1 MDYVQELRTL
11 LAAMQLDTLPEEV
24 LVTIFM
30 EGLRTRVART
40 EMFRVHPSTFE
51 EAVDIELIAKF
62 NFKATRY
69 GTHGHAQPSFDRAEP
84 MDLIRADDNEAELQA
99 VEQQRNIRKFY
110 TCTSTRHLHPYCSL
124 HKPRQSRP
132 SRNTTSNQ
140 KPGPVK
146 KSMWLRSSRN
156 TPE

>member
-1 MDYVQELRTL
+1 MSSVFALPNQDYRVRSRFLPSRQGNKELSDYVQELRTL

-124 HKPRQSRP
+124 YKP
-132 SRNTTSNQ
+132 
-140 KPGPVK
+140 
-146 KSMWLRSSRN
+146 
-156 TPE
+156 

>member
-1 MDYVQELRTL
+1 
-11 LAAMQLDTLPEEV
+11 MQLDTLPEEV

-62 NFKATRY
+62 NFKASRY

-99 VEQQRNIRKFY
+99 VEQQRNIRKVY
-110 TCTSTRHLHPYCSL
+110 TCTSTRHPHPYCSL
-124 HKPRQSRP
+124 YKP
-132 SRNTTSNQ
+132 
-140 KPGPVK
+140 
-146 KSMWLRSSRN
+146 
-156 TPE
+156 